1 MSQDDP
7 APGEGS
13 AAQLSG
19 EEKSHVSAKQPARA
33 AVLHEII
40 RVQGEAEL
48 SRSAAALAWSALAAG
63 LSMGFS
69 TLFRGVFQAQVPE
82 GSAQHLLGSFG
93 YSIGFLIV
101 ILARQQLFTE
111 NTVTAVLPFMTRP
124 SPGNGLRLLRL
135 WCIVLAGNL
144 AGVLLF
150 SYGLARLDLFP
161 PAVADT
167 FGSMG
172 RELMSATPAEMFS
185 RAIIAGWLIA
195 TMVWLLP
202 AAPESKFWTI
212 LLITSL
218 IGLAGFPHIIVGASE
233 ASYLVFQGQLS
244 WHDFLCRFCGP
255 VLAGNVAGGTF
266 VFALVSHAQV
276 ASEA

>member
-124 SPGNGLRLLRL
+124 SPGNGLRLLLDVATVPLLKGKRVVVVDDVVASGSSL
-135 WCIVLAGNL
+135 KGSLELVRKTGAEVVGIGVILTEAGDWQAVLGDDAEL
-144 AGVLLF
+144 VH
-150 SYGLARLDLFP
+150 GLAHIPQFTI
-161 PAVADT
+161 AD
-167 FGSMG
+167 
-172 RELMSATPAEMFS
+172 
-185 RAIIAGWLIA
+185 
-195 TMVWLLP
+195 
-202 AAPESKFWTI
+202 
-212 LLITSL
+212 
-218 IGLAGFPHIIVGASE
+218 GADW
-233 ASYLVFQGQLS
+233 Q
-244 WHDFLCRFCGP
+244 P
-255 VLAGNVAGGTF
+255 IPGT
-266 VFALVSHAQV
+266 
-276 ASEA
+276 

>member
-7 APGEGS
+7 SPGEGS
-13 AAQLSG
+13 ATELTG
-19 EEKSHVSAKQPARA
+19 EEKERVSSKQPARA

-40 RVQGEAEL
+40 RVQGESEL
-48 SRSAAALAWSALAAG
+48 SRRAAALAWSALAAG

-69 TLFRGVFQAQVPE
+69 TMFRGLFHVRVPE
-82 GSAQHLLGSFG
+82 GGAQRLFESLG

-111 NTVTAVLPFMTRP
+111 NTITAVLPVITRP
-124 SPGNGLRLLRL
+124 SPSNALRLLRL
-135 WCIVLAGNL
+135 WGIVLVGNL
-144 AGVLLF
+144 AGVLIF
-150 SYGLARLDLFP
+150 SYGLARLELFSP
-161 PAVADT
+161 DVTDAFAA
-167 FGSMG
+167 MG
-172 RELMSATPAEMFS
+172 RELVSATAAQLFS

-202 AAPESKFWTI
+202 AASGAKFWTI

-218 IGLAGFPHIIVGASE
+218 IGLAGFPHIIVGATE
-233 ASYLVFQGQLS
+233 ASYLAFLEQIS
-244 WHDFLCRFCGP
+244 WHEFLFHFFLP

-266 VFALVSHAQV
+266 VFALLSHAQV
-276 ASEA
+276 VSEG